1 MKTRIAC
8 IALASVLSVPAA
20 AGDLPESFI
29 PGSYMV
35 QSNGEAGLEVL
46 LAAIEELTPD
56 PSAIVVTPLLP
67 ESNIYHIV
75 VPEVS
80 SLVGDQIGQ
89 EIRDLTN
96 TDTLIWSEEDSYVMH
111 DSDNE
116 GQSGSLWVS
125 GLGLNSAQYAKQYAF
140 NQLNTDA
147 AHLASQGE
155 GVSIA
160 VLDTRPDLL
169 HTQIKSVL
177 KIIDLVDTGNG
188 EDEKN
193 LTGNG
198 LDEDGDGYIDESLG
212 HGTFVT
218 ALIQSVAPR
227 AGVLSIVVL
236 NDDGIGSAAT
246 LALGITIA
254 VNEGAHVIS
263 LSLGSEIES
272 IAVSSVIDYAI
283 ESGVTVFASVGNTGS
298 WGCLYPA
305 RHPGVIGVGASDYD
319 MELGAISSFHD
330 EMDVVCPGVS
340 NLIINGTNDD
350 RLVIGPTRGTE
361 YVAGNGTSFS
371 TAFAAG
377 AGALVRAQ
385 LINLEASQLTIGQI
399 SNRVSKRLKQSPITV
414 EIPNDSGQMRSVVD
428 AGDAIT
434 YADPVPEDSDIN
446 GDGVSDGADLALV
459 LGKWGLSFGS
469 GSLHR
474 EDIKRDGVVDG
485 QDLAKLLGGWG
496 SP

>member
-20 AGDLPESFI
+20 AGDLPESYI

-35 QSNGEAGLEVL
+35 QSNGEAGLDVL

-96 TDTLIWSEEDSYVMH
+96 ADTLIWSEEDSYVMH
-111 DSDNE
+111 GSDNE

-140 NQLNTDA
+140 TQLNTDA

-160 VLDTRPDLL
+160 VLDTKPDLL

-177 KIIDLVDTGNG
+177 KIVDLVNTGNG
-188 EDEKN
+188 EDEKS

-227 AGVLSIVVL
+227 AGVLSVVVL

-254 VNEGAHVIS
+254 VNEGAHIIS

-298 WGCLYPA
+298 WGCLHPA
-305 RHPGVIGVGASDYD
+305 QHPGVIGVGASDYD
-319 MELGAISSFHD
+319 MQLGAISSFHD

-350 RLVIGPTRGTE
+350 RLVIGPCLL
-361 YVAGNGTSFS
+361 YTSP
-371 TAFAAG
+371 
-377 AGALVRAQ
+377 
-385 LINLEASQLTIGQI
+385 
-399 SNRVSKRLKQSPITV
+399 SPR
-414 EIPNDSGQMRSVVD
+414 DS
-428 AGDAIT
+428 
-434 YADPVPEDSDIN
+434 
-446 GDGVSDGADLALV
+446 
-459 LGKWGLSFGS
+459 
-469 GSLHR
+469 
-474 EDIKRDGVVDG
+474 
-485 QDLAKLLGGWG
+485 
-496 SP
+496 